1 MYLSAKVDKEKCIGC
16 KICITSCPEP
26 NVFIFLPEDKLVKV
40 NDSRCKACG
49 LCTTVCPKDALKI
62 C

>member
-16 KICITSCPEP
+16 KMCITCCPEP
-26 NVFIFLPEDKLVKV
+26 NVFKFLPKEKFVEV

-49 LCTTVCPKDALKI
+49 LCTTVCPKGAI
-62 C
+62 EVC